1 MDKVYYYN
9 HKGQLVLTIN
19 EAPYF
24 MQNGTGEFKNSLW
37 EYDNQFGRY
46 RNFRRGKTAYPF
58 SIVIASQNLAD
69 YDALCNIFDA
79 DVIAGEPGKFVING
93 WELEC
98 LVVKAEHVF
107 YGTRDYVVNYEALAT
122 NPMWT
127 RSTSRFFNGIGSG
140 STTGEDF
147 GRNYSY
153 NDNILGR
160 GYDYGYDEP
169 VAHSATISLTGSD
182 NGYEAIIYGPAT
194 NPTIYINN
202 EPITVNVTIA
212 SNERLRI
219 VSNGSTRT
227 IDILQSDGSAESA
240 FVYRDKEHSPFVSL
254 GKVNELTYG
263 SIKFDFTTIERRS
276 EPSWT

>member
-9 HKGQLVLTIN
+9 HHGQLALTIN
-19 EAPYF
+19 EAPYY
-24 MQNGTGEFKNSLW
+24 MQHGSGEFKNSLW
-37 EYDNQFGRY
+37 EYDNQFGKY

-58 SIVIASQNLAD
+58 SIVIDSDDLND
-69 YDALCNIFDA
+69 YDELCNIFDA
-79 DVIAGEPGKFVING
+79 DVIAGKPGKIVING

-98 LVVKAEHVF
+98 LVIKAEHTF
-107 YGTRDYVVNYEALAT
+107 YGLRDHVINYEALAT

-127 RSTSRFFNGIGSG
+127 RNSENHFNGAGSDG
-140 STTGEDF
+140 TTGEDF

-169 VAHSATISLTGSD
+169 VAHSATLTLAGSD
-182 NGYEAIIYGPAT
+182 NGYEAVIYGPAT

-202 EPITVNVTIA
+202 DPITVNVSIG
-212 SNERLRI
+212 SNERLKI

-227 IDILQSDGSAESA
+227 IEILQADGTAENA

-254 GKVNELTYG
+254 GKVNELTFG
-263 SIKFDFTTIERRS
+263 AIKFDFTTIERRS
-276 EPSWT
+276 EPSWI